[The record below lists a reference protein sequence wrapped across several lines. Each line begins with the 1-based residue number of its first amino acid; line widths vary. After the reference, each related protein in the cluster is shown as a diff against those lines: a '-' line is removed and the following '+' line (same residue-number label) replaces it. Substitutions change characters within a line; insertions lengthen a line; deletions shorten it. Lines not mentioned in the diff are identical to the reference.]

1 MQYNGMHCI
10 VSISQKGKKV
20 NEKMKRTIRK
30 VVELLFELQET
41 DPDSEM
47 YFGIGRYHCNL
58 RVQDG
63 NGNIQWF
70 STSSIVEGDKP
81 LEDAPEEIEK
91 IINGVAS

>member
-1 MQYNGMHCI
+1 
-10 VSISQKGKKV
+10 
-20 NEKMKRTIRK
+20 
-30 VVELLFELQET
+30 
-41 DPDSEM
+41 M

-81 LEDAPEEIEK
+81 LEDAPAEIEK